1 MGVPILI
8 IVRNLRLKME
18 VDSRTSHRL
27 SLAVV
32 GTITSTSGVIPALFL
47 IAEIVKFPDRF
58 PIIGLAELGVL
69 CLIATGCCVKWL
81 EREPTAS
88 KAK

>member
-18 VDSRTSHRL
+18 VDSRTSQRL
-27 SLAVV
+27 SLAV

-69 CLIATGCCVKWL
+69 CLIATGCCCVKCL
-81 EREPTAS
+81 EREPAAS
-88 KAK
+88 KSK